1 MIWGDNFLKI
11 AYHPS
16 CATELQVN
24 VPLARQDLKIRPMGG
39 KTELP
44 HKCCIRIMIMSCPRA
59 LFGSR
64 IFIILAISALV
75 TGIDESFLVVFY
87 VEYHRNF
94 TCIFDR
100 SALLGKK
107 IVK

>member
-24 VPLARQDLKIRPMGG
+24 VPLSRQDLKIRSMGG
-39 KTELP
+39 KTESP
-44 HKCCIRIMIMSCPRA
+44 HNCGIRILIMSCPRA

-64 IFIILAISALV
+64 FFII
-75 TGIDESFLVVFY
+75 
-87 VEYHRNF
+87 
-94 TCIFDR
+94 
-100 SALLGKK
+100 
-107 IVK
+107 